1 MSPPVSAIRIIGRA
15 GDTATMASEA
25 ARRTFPEALVT
36 RTDELSELLKNPAA
50 TAPELVVLLAPAPGD
65 VDRAVAALD
74 ARGGPRWAIVTCG
87 PGAPNADSHIVSVS
101 PDDWTEPMLQLA
113 YVTAARLQALHS
125 ANAQLRGD
133 LRTVS
138 RRLGHDLRS
147 PLNCIST
154 TSEAMLDPD
163 ESVESPRSKHARTIA
178 DSVDEVVKLFERINV
193 VLKATTNPPPRQSVI
208 MEEIVW
214 GALQRLESRM
224 LKAGVTVT
232 KPPAWPI
239 VEGVPA
245 WFDVIWSN
253 LLMNSLQHAGPQAR
267 IELGWEKLPDGYRF
281 WLRDSGPGVPEKQ
294 ESHLFYPIDRLS
306 DLNAPRGLGLPI
318 MHRLVEAQGGRC
330 GYERLTGSGG
340 TFYFTLPAAE
350 LSPAS

>member
-1 MSPPVSAIRIIGRA
+1 MSLPVSSVRIIGPA
-15 GDTATMASEA
+15 GDAATMASEA
-25 ARRTFPEALVT
+25 ARQTFPEALVT

-50 TAPELVVLLAPAPGD
+50 SAPELLVLLAPAAGD
-65 VDRAVAALD
+65 TDRAVAALD
-74 ARGGPRWAIVTCG
+74 ARGGPRWAVVACV
-87 PGAPNADSHIVSVS
+87 PGAPDAESHLVHVSA
-101 PDDWTEPMLQLA
+101 DDWTEPMLQLA
-113 YVTAARLQALHS
+113 YVTSARLHALHT
-125 ANAQLRGD
+125 ANARLRGD

-154 TSEAMLDPD
+154 TSEAMLDVD
-163 ESVESPRSKHARTIA
+163 ESADSPRSMLARTIA
-178 DSVDEVVKLFERINV
+178 DSVDEVVKMFERINV
-193 VLKATTNPPPRQSVI
+193 ILKATTNPPPRQSVI

-232 KPPAWPI
+232 KPPEWPV

-245 WFDVIWSN
+245 WFDIIWSN
-253 LLMNSLQHAGPQAR
+253 LLTNSVQHAGPNAR
-267 IELGWEKLPDGYRF
+267 IELGWEKLPDGHRF
-281 WLRDSGPGVPEKQ
+281 WLRDSGPGVPEKL

-318 MHRLVEAQGGRC
+318 VHRLVEAQGGRS
-330 GYERLTGSGG
+330 GYERVSGTGG

-350 LSPAS
+350 ISPSS